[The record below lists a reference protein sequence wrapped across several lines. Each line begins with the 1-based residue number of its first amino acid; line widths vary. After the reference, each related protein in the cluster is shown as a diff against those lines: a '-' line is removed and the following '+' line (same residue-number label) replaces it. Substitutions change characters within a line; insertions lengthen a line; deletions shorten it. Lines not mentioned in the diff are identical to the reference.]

1 MMHQN
6 LTRIT
11 IISLLTFC
19 VGFFVAQYFC
29 GLKGTTINNK
39 ENVYIQELILH
50 KHLKLQLSLP
60 IKNDSLAFITSDNLF
75 RLYANEGYWYL
86 YPSLESFFEKTLIG
100 EIDISQKIDANLEV
114 YGVEIL
120 KKESFLVESYKKS
133 GLSFLIGKYLEK
145 AGRNDFK
152 LIDESN
158 DLEEL
163 GTIVYIMNINDY
175 FAVINERNSSLFFTK
190 FLSKD

>member
-1 MMHQN
+1 MHQN

>member
-133 GLSFLIGKYLEK
+133 GLRFLIGKYLEK